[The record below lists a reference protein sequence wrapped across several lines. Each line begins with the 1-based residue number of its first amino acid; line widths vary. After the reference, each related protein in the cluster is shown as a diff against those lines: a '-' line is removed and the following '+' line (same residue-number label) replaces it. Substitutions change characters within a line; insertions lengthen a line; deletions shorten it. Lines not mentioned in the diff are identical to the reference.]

1 MSMSCIDLT
10 FCTNQ
15 RVISDHRFDVSIFDK
30 CHHNIIYGKSN
41 IRVPLPPIY
50 VREVCDYE
58 KANIENIG
66 IKLLKISP

>member
-1 MSMSCIDLT
+1 MSMSCIDLI

-15 RVISDHRFDVSIFDK
+15 RAISDHGFDVSIFDK
-30 CHHNIIYGKSN
+30 CHDNIIYGKSN
-41 IRVPLPPIY
+41 IY